1 MKKIVFSVFLLF
13 SCAVY
18 ADDLTDANKFL
29 QSKAYPQALDL
40 YKKLAQ
46 AGNAEAQFH
55 LGEMYLYG
63 EGVAVD
69 AAQAGQWFG
78 QASKAGNKNAE
89 AALVLMAN
97 RVARKGDIDYYV
109 NSYAGEDVALSK
121 VKCVTPVIPAFSQTK
136 RQIRDVADSV
146 DAWMACYNSFVSNLN
161 ASLPPGKA
169 IPSDIESLM
178 NEQEFEKAKLRMD
191 AAYARVSA
199 EGRELAKNILA
210 QRDEWHSKTEAYLLA
225 ENKKIQTE
233 NEMSELN
240 RSRTANTP
248 QWVTS
253 PLPSK

>member
-1 MKKIVFSVFLLF
+1 MKKIAFGVFLLF

-18 ADDLTDANKFL
+18 ADDMADANKFL

-63 EGVAVD
+63 EGVGVD
-69 AAQAGQWFG
+69 AAQAGQWFA
-78 QASKAGNKNAE
+78 QASKAGNKNAD
-89 AALVLMAN
+89 AALALMAS
-97 RVARKGDIDYYV
+97 RVERKGDIDYYV

-121 VKCVTPVIPAFSQTK
+121 FKCVTPVIPGISKTK

-146 DAWMACYNSFVSNLN
+146 EAWMACYNSFVANLN

-169 IPSDIESLM
+169 IPSAIEALM

-191 AAYARVSA
+191 VAYARVSA
-199 EGRELAKNILA
+199 EGREMAQKILV
-210 QRDEWHSKTEAYLLA
+210 QRDEWQARTESYLLA

-233 NEMSELN
+233 NEMNELN
-240 RSRTANTP
+240 RSRSANTP

-253 PLPSK
+253 ALPNK